1 LVALE
6 LYCVTLSKQAG
17 RLTPFLC
24 GDTQEKERREFI
36 HEFRTNPKLN
46 VIGLSKV
53 GDTALDIPEANV
65 IIQVASHFG
74 ARRQEAQRLGRILRP
89 KPNPTGGFNAF
100 FYTLVSTDTK
110 EMKWSAKR
118 QQYLIDQGYTYNVR
132 KDVVEKA
139 NREANLMR
147 TKQQEMDLLAMILE
161 ETDELREMMDRDAKE
176 DREIKAKFIG
186 EDVTVATAG
195 GKGSSSTASG
205 ATRRISNISTLSGSG
220 SMGYSEFASKNN
232 KK

>member
-1 LVALE
+1 MALE
-6 LYCVTLSKQAG
+6 LYCVTLSKQGG
-17 RLTPFLC
+17 RPTPFLC
-24 GDTQEKERREFI
+24 GDTAEAERREYI
-36 HEFRTNPKLN
+36 NLFRTSPKCN

-139 NREANLMR
+139 NQEALLMR
-147 TKQQEMDLLAMILE
+147 TKQQEMDLLTMILE
-161 ETDELREMMDRDAKE
+161 ETDDLRMMMDHEAKE
-176 DREIKAKFIG
+176 DREIKSKIIG
-186 EDVTVATAG
+186 EDVSLAMTSNKSGGASNSGGGVA
-195 GKGSSSTASG
+195 
-205 ATRRISNISTLSGSG
+205 RRISNISSLSGSG
-220 SMGYSEFASKNN
+220 SMGYSEFST
-232 KK
+232 KKK